1 MLGITIEML
10 NKLTEEQ
17 LRIVLLFITSL
28 LNAPD

>member
-10 NKLTEEQ
+10 HKLTDEQ

>member
-10 NKLTEEQ
+10 HKLTDEQ
-17 LRIVLLFITSL
+17 IRIVLLFIQSL

>member
-10 NKLTEEQ
+10 HKLTEEQ

>member
-17 LRIVLLFITSL
+17 LRIVLLLIQSL

>member
-10 NKLTEEQ
+10 HKLTDEQ

-28 LNAPD
+28 LNVPD

>member
-10 NKLTEEQ
+10 EKLTEEQ
-17 LRIVLLFITSL
+17 LRIVLLLIQSL

>member
-10 NKLTEEQ
+10 NKLDEEQ
-17 LRIVLLFITSL
+17 LRIVLLFVQSL

>member
-1 MLGITIEML
+1 MLGITIERL
-10 NKLTEEQ
+10 NKLTDEQ

>member
-10 NKLTEEQ
+10 HKLTDEQ
-17 LRIVLLFITSL
+17 LRIVFLFIQTL

>member
-10 NKLTEEQ
+10 NKLTDKQ
-17 LRIVLLFITSL
+17 LRIVVLFLQTL

>member
-10 NKLTEEQ
+10 HKLTDEQ
-17 LRIVLLFITSL
+17 IRIVLLFITSL

>member
-1 MLGITIEML
+1 MLGITIELL

-17 LRIVLLFITSL
+17 LRIVLLFIQSL

>member
-10 NKLTEEQ
+10 HKLTVEQ

>member
-10 NKLTEEQ
+10 HKLTDEQ
-17 LRIVLLFITSL
+17 LRIVLLFLHTL